1 MSKPK
6 YAVVVV
12 HGIGAGMGKE
22 REGFSLELK
31 KSVAHAN
38 SECESLWF
46 EAPWE
51 GLNDSVDEEVRKVSD
66 ELFDSYIRDAE
77 KEKQR
82 VEESMSSVNVDSGW
96 LIWKWIKKIYVLLSR
111 KVSGVAPDALLK
123 AKKIMPNALDAVLDL
138 PVYLGNDRAKDIRAT
153 VFAKIDEAMGCGVDG
168 IVLIGHSLGS
178 VIAFDVLQEEL
189 MDRKDSRIKAL
200 VTLGSPLE
208 WVVKIR
214 RAMSAEAGKLSL
226 DVCGTK
232 WINYYDPYDP
242 VPLRRALNSELF
254 KGVENVEDVSG
265 KKLID
270 AHCAYWKS
278 QRIAEKIVRLMCG
291 IS

>member
-1 MSKPK
+1 MSKSK

-12 HGIGAGMGKE
+12 HGIGTGTGKE
-22 REGFSLELK
+22 RGDFSLELK
-31 KSVAHAN
+31 KGVAYAN
-38 SECESLWF
+38 SECVSLWF
-46 EAPWE
+46 EATWE

-77 KEKQR
+77 EEKRR

-96 LIWKWIKKIYVLLSR
+96 LVWKWIKKIYVSLTR
-111 KVSGVAPDALLK
+111 KVSGVTPDALLK

-138 PVYLGNDRAKDIRAT
+138 PIYLGNDRAKVIRAT
-153 VFAKIDEAMGCGVDG
+153 VFAKIDEAMGCGVEG

-189 MDRKDSRIKAL
+189 SERKTSRIKAL

-214 RAMSAEAGKLSL
+214 RAMSAEGVKLPL
-226 DVCGTK
+226 DICGTK
-232 WINYYDPYDP
+232 WINYYDPQDP
-242 VPLRRALNSELF
+242 VPLRRALDSELF